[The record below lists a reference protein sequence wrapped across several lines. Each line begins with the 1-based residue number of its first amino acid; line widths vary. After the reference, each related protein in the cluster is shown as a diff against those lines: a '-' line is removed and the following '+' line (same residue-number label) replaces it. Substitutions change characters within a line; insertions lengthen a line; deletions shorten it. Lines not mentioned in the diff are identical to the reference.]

1 MAEPKRRMRDRS
13 PVMIDVARSAI
24 CRASARVAPASSKPR
39 PRGSGHCKN
48 RGGGAGRAA
57 LAGLCTA
64 RYPQAAISPPTP
76 RRGVR
81 LSVQRS
87 PPMPD
92 LVLLDVRDGVATI
105 TLNNPEKLNAFTGDM
120 REHMG
125 AALDQVAADPSVRVL
140 MITGAGRAFCAGGDV
155 KHMVGLKQRGTGF
168 EAMLPL
174 LEAGRATVLRID
186 ALPFPTIAAV
196 NGPAAGGGMSL
207 ALACDLRIASDQA
220 TFCEA
225 FTRIGLHVDWGGSY
239 FLPRMVGLA
248 KSLELCWL
256 ADVVDAGEALRVGLV
271 NRVVPHA
278 AFRDEVQALAARL
291 AAAPQTSVRW
301 T

>member
-1 MAEPKRRMRDRS
+1 
-13 PVMIDVARSAI
+13 
-24 CRASARVAPASSKPR
+24 
-39 PRGSGHCKN
+39 
-48 RGGGAGRAA
+48 
-57 LAGLCTA
+57 
-64 RYPQAAISPPTP
+64 
-76 RRGVR
+76 
-81 LSVQRS
+81 
-87 PPMPD
+87 MPD

-105 TLNNPEKLNAFTGDM
+105 TLNNPDKLNAFTGDM

-291 AAAPQTSVRW
+291 AAAPQTSLRW
-301 T
+301 TTRTLRAGCERGLAECIEAEIEGQAACWESPDSGEGIRAFIEKRTPVFGAAVTAAEGRGGRTFE